1 MGKIFKNKN
10 NNEAIFTNQT
20 TSDQFTV
27 WTGHM

>member
-1 MGKIFKNKN
+1 MGIIFKNKN

-27 WTGHM
+27 